1 MKGGQDLG
9 GMHGLGPIEPEPDEP
24 WFHADW
30 ERRCF
35 ALTLAMGAVGK
46 WNLDMSRHARENRH
60 PADYMRM
67 SYYEIWL
74 AGLERLLAD
83 AGLVEPGELDGV
95 PRRTP
100 APAPDRVLAASDV
113 ARVLAKG
120 SPTDRP
126 EAVSPRFAVGDR
138 VRVRIMATPGH
149 TRAPRYVHGR
159 TGIVDRVHGTFVL
172 PDANATGRGESP
184 EPCYSVRFDARALWG
199 DSATPGDRVHAD
211 LWQSYLDPEPTP

>member
-9 GMHGLGPIEPEPDEP
+9 GMHGLGPIDPEPDEP
-24 WFHADW
+24 RFHADW

-35 ALTLAMGAVGK
+35 ALTLAMGAAGK

-83 AGLVEPGELDGV
+83 TGLVEPGELDGT

-100 APAPDRVLAASDV
+100 APAPDRVLAAGDV

-126 EAVSPRFAVGDR
+126 EADPPRFAVGDR
-138 VRVRIMATPGH
+138 VRVRIMAAPGH
-149 TRAPRYVHGR
+149 SRAPGYVHGR

>member
-35 ALTLAMGAVGK
+35 ALTLAMGAAGK

-83 AGLVEPGELDGV
+83 TGLVEPGELDGV